1 MFKLSYKET
10 MTRTKHTCST
20 NMGTKKSRRIW
31 IRPWI
36 LFNSD
41 ISWRYMNNGTLASG
55 WSGTIQIA
63 YKLSY
68 ITIFLFCTKH
78 TLERSDHL
86 LLNWIWATLFPINYR
101 DCGAIFTINWRYFFS
116 SLNNINRSS
125 AGLGCFV
132 RKTSLIPCQVCR
144 PPLYDHALSLL
155 YTLLSEAPQIKLY
168 NIAATGQITRQQSQ
182 MNVIFDYFLH
192 FIFLQSYLWCY
203 NVIAASFRFQVHFA
217 FNFEIQT
224 IFTGEHAP
232 ETTAGSEVHPPQSCG
247 NWIWNTQ
254 NNHRYDND

>member
-10 MTRTKHTCST
+10 MTSTKHSYST
-20 NMGTKKSRRIW
+20 NLGTKKSWRIW

-144 PPLYDHALSLL
+144 PPLYDHALSLSYTHSCPRPRKLNCIILRRLAKLLGSRAKWML
-155 YTLLSEAPQIKLY
+155 YLIIFFILY
-168 NIAATGQITRQQSQ
+168 FYSLIYD
-182 MNVIFDYFLH
+182 VIML
-192 FIFLQSYLWCY
+192 
-203 NVIAASFRFQVHFA
+203 
-217 FNFEIQT
+217 
-224 IFTGEHAP
+224 
-232 ETTAGSEVHPPQSCG
+232 
-247 NWIWNTQ
+247 
-254 NNHRYDND
+254 